1 MLDSAAGEPSPWS
14 RWNYRLGPASRLL
27 RCDSRTLIATL
38 QTSAGEYGR
47 WEDPLAALRWMA
59 DKCDQPAQSTGPP
72 FKGGWC
78 GYLSYDLG
86 RLFEKVPTI
95 AADDGAWP
103 LFAFTYHDRVI
114 AWDAKTRFDCGIR
127 NDPPLLLPR
136 QFGRSLAAP
145 VSAFSREQYQSIVQR
160 GIEYIRAGDIF
171 QVNLAQ
177 RFTAGLPA
185 DPLVLYERQRQAF
198 PAWFGAYLDF
208 GDHALIS
215 NSPELFLRVTP
226 GENGRKVI
234 TRPIKGTRGR
244 QDGED
249 QALLR
254 SAKDQAELNMIIDLQ
269 RNDLGRVCE
278 TGSVKVSEARHIES
292 HATVYHAAA
301 TVEGVLRSDVGFVD
315 LLRATFPGGSVTG
328 APKVRAMEIIE
339 ELEPFRRGPY
349 CGAIGYLSLDG
360 HIEFNM
366 AIRTMLAIGDWL
378 YFSVGAGIVA
388 DSDPAAEYEETMI
401 KAKAMFAALPADQKR
416 A

>member
-1 MLDSAAGEPSPWS
+1 
-14 RWNYRLGPASRLL
+14 
-27 RCDSRTLIATL
+27 LITTL
-38 QTSAGEYGR
+38 QTSTGEHR
-47 WEDPLAALRWMA
+47 QWDNPLAALQWMA
-59 DKCDQPAQSTGPP
+59 STCDRPLQLNGPP

-86 RLFEKVPTI
+86 RLFEKVPII
-95 AADDGAWP
+95 AADDGIWP
-103 LFAFTYHDRVI
+103 LFAFTYHDQTI
-114 AWDAKTRFDCGIR
+114 AWDAKTCFECGVEK
-127 NDPPLLLPR
+127 NSALQLPR
-136 QFGRSLAAP
+136 RFSRSPAAP
-145 VSAFSREQYQSIVQR
+145 VSGFSSEQYQAIVRQ
-160 GIEYIRAGDIF
+160 GIEFIRAGDVF

-226 GENGRKVI
+226 GEVGRKII

-244 QDGED
+244 QSGED

-254 SAKDQAELNMIIDLQ
+254 SAKDQAELTMIIDLQ

-278 TGSVKVSEARHIES
+278 TGSVRVSESRHIEA

-301 TVEGVLRSDVGFVD
+301 SVEGILRPDCRFVD

-339 ELEPFRRGPY
+339 DLEPFRRGPY

-366 AIRTMLAIGDWL
+366 AIRTMLAVSDRL

-388 DSDPAAEYEETMI
+388 DSDPASEYEETMI
-401 KAKAMFAALPADQKR
+401 KAKAMFAALAR
-416 A
+416 S

>member
-1 MLDSAAGEPSPWS
+1 
-14 RWNYRLGPASRLL
+14 
-27 RCDSRTLIATL
+27 L
-38 QTSAGEYGR
+38 QTSAGEHR
-47 WEDPLAALRWMA
+47 QWDDPLAALQWMA
-59 DKCDQPAQSTGPP
+59 DTCKQPPQSTGPP

-86 RLFEKVPTI
+86 RLFEKVPII
-95 AADDGAWP
+95 AADNGAWP
-103 LFAFTYHDRVI
+103 LFVFTYHDRVI
-114 AWDAKTRFDCGIR
+114 AWDAEACFECGIQD
-127 NDPPLLLPR
+127 NPPVPLPR

-145 VSAFSREQYQSIVQR
+145 VSAFSSEQYQSIVRR
-160 GIEYIRAGDIF
+160 GIEFIRAGDVF

-185 DPLVLYERQRQAF
+185 DPLVLYERQRKAF

-226 GENGRKVI
+226 SDGNQQVI

-244 QDGED
+244 QCGED

-278 TGSVKVSEARHIES
+278 IGSVRVTEPRHIES

-301 TVEGVLRSDVGFVD
+301 TVEGILRREIRFVD
-315 LLRATFPGGSVTG
+315 LLLATFPGGSVTG
-328 APKVRAMEIIE
+328 APKVRAMGIID

-366 AIRTMLAIGDWL
+366 AIRTMLAIGDKL

-388 DSDPAAEYEETMI
+388 DSDPALEYEETMI
-401 KAKAMFAALPADQKR
+401 KAKAMFAALVP
-416 A
+416 

>member
-1 MLDSAAGEPSPWS
+1 
-14 RWNYRLGPASRLL
+14 
-27 RCDSRTLIATL
+27 
-38 QTSAGEYGR
+38 
-47 WEDPLAALRWMA
+47 MA
-59 DKCDQPAQSTGPP
+59 NACDQPSQPTGPP

-86 RLFEKVPTI
+86 RLFERLPTI
-95 AADDGAWP
+95 TVDDGAWP

-114 AWDAKTRFDCGIR
+114 AWDAETCFECGVQ
-127 NDPPLLLPR
+127 NNPPITLPR
-136 QFGRSLAAP
+136 RFGRSSAAP
-145 VSAFSREQYQSIVQR
+145 VSAFTSEQYQSIVRQ
-160 GIEYIRAGDIF
+160 GIEYIRAGDVF

-185 DPLVLYERQRQAF
+185 DPLALYERQRQAF

-226 GENGRKVI
+226 GGEGRKVI

-244 QDGED
+244 QSGED
-249 QALLR
+249 QVLLQ
-254 SAKDQAELNMIIDLQ
+254 SVKDQAELNMIIDLQ

-278 TGSVKVSEARHIES
+278 TGSVRVSESRHIES

-301 TVEGVLRSDVGFVD
+301 TVEGVLRPQVRFVD

-328 APKVRAMEIIE
+328 APKVRAMEIID

-366 AIRTMLAIGDWL
+366 AIRTMLAVGDRL

-388 DSDPAAEYEETMI
+388 DSDPALEYQETMI
-401 KAKAMFAALPADQKR
+401 KAKAMFAALPADQKG